1 MEGLLRSLLNRSF
14 HNWGF
19 TKMSEKVSIF
29 IQINQWENLHR
40 HLYLQTVSES
50 RLIILNKF

>member
-14 HNWGF
+14 HKWGF
-19 TKMSEKVSIF
+19 TKKSEKTSIF

-40 HLYLQTVSES
+40 HLYLQTMSKS
-50 RLIILNKF
+50 SLIILNRF